1 MISTLKGIYDR
12 VIVDSPPVGAVSDVL
27 NLLPMVDGIL
37 YVVRFNT
44 VKKRFIRSN
53 IAHLRESK
61 VPIFGAIMN
70 HIGMRVV
77 QYYTNSGDRSYHRY
91 YTKTNKDAVNVAL
104 DE

>member
-1 MISTLKGIYDR
+1 
-12 VIVDSPPVGAVSDVL
+12 
-27 NLLPMVDGIL
+27 
-37 YVVRFNT
+37 

-91 YTKTNKDAVNVAL
+91 YTKVNKDEVNIAL